1 MGPWGPMDIAG
12 IVKETKG
19 LITEYIMSIP
29 GFHTRSIYIYI
40 CIYICLRDRVQEAL
54 YRGVYRFRV

>member
-19 LITEYIMSIP
+19 LITEYIKSIQ
-29 GFHTRSIYIYI
+29 GFHTRSMYIYI
-40 CIYICLRDRVQEAL
+40 HI
-54 YRGVYRFRV
+54 FSS